1 MINQNEF
8 PGRDDSGIPPRNN
21 ENESSRTELFP
32 ENKSMSFEEAASAA
46 MKNAR
51 PGVQNT
57 EDIAVPSGNEEPLD
71 DGILEESNL
80 TDELADDGDWDPRR

>member
-1 MINQNEF
+1 MINQNEL
-8 PGRDDSGIPPRNN
+8 PGRDDSGMPPRND
-21 ENESSRTELFP
+21 ETDRTALFP
-32 ENKSMSFEEAASAA
+32 ENRSMNVDEAASAA

-57 EDIAVPSGNEEPLD
+57 ENIAVPSGNEEPLD

-80 TDELADDGDWDPRR
+80 TDDLADDGDWEPRR